1 MFPDS
6 KNTQNYSQHKTKVK
20 YIIQFGIA
28 PYVKEIL
35 IKDVKGQPFSFKFD
49 KTTTRQVKKRY
60 DAYIQYH
67 SRVSKMITTSDC
79 GYLIVGHCLGMD
91 CPSVNKS
98 FVKKL
103 IGCFEKDY
111 QTTFLT
117 LGSWT
122 LDIVNSAFRKSI
134 TNLSTDIDQYACD
147 LHFFFKYS
155 SSKKEDLKHA
165 RSNWRCCMV
174 CFKAWLNKVVY
185 YHKGNS

>member
-111 QTTFLT
+111 QTKFLT
-117 LGSWT
+117 LGS
-122 LDIVNSAFRKSI
+122 
-134 TNLSTDIDQYACD
+134 
-147 LHFFFKYS
+147 
-155 SSKKEDLKHA
+155 
-165 RSNWRCCMV
+165 
-174 CFKAWLNKVVY
+174 
-185 YHKGNS
+185 